1 MYNESSSGRVA
12 SSEEEIDNPDGKDVF
27 EEPFQKLIRT
37 KTDYFFVYFQH
48 TFSFLN
54 LLLHFDPH
62 NFTFRPQLFNIDI
75 FYVFL
80 FIPMLTCLSI
90 IHTFSS

>member
-37 KTDYFFVYFQH
+37 KTDYIFVYFQH

-54 LLLHFDPH
+54 LLLF
-62 NFTFRPQLFNIDI
+62 
-75 FYVFL
+75 
-80 FIPMLTCLSI
+80 
-90 IHTFSS
+90 

>member
-1 MYNESSSGRVA
+1 MYNKYKYYVQGTAHIWQCAVNMYNESSSGRVA

-37 KTDYFFVYFQH
+37 KTDYIFVYFQH

-54 LLLHFDPH
+54 LLLF
-62 NFTFRPQLFNIDI
+62 
-75 FYVFL
+75 
-80 FIPMLTCLSI
+80 
-90 IHTFSS
+90 